1 MVFDTRHRLR
11 LLWQWKVAEALSGKK
26 GFWQFCQ
33 DCQWKFTFFLSQV
46 HLLLLGSS
54 TMMKSC
60 SAVGCTNRSGRC
72 KRRISFYR
80 FPADPEKRAKWVAA
94 VRRENWE
101 PKKSSWICSAH
112 FVSGKKSEDAF
123 SPDYVPSVFSFVPSP
138 VKRKQKI
145 LFESYERRSKR
156 RCRSRLLPLSSEP
169 ATRTVPI
176 PPAEGGLSATASND
190 RVPDV
195 ENGSDFIPPDDPA
208 SAVVD
213 GAGEKSDVVNLQC
226 HNTLLQE
233 QVSKLQA
240 ENQFL
245 RSNDVLSEESFINDD
260 EKVKLYT
267 GLPSY
272 ARLRATLDFV
282 TAGLSGK
289 QQGKLSQFSRFL
301 LVLMKLRL
309 NLLDADLARR
319 FGVSPSP
326 VSKIFTKWIHIL
338 YIRCNPWSDGLKEM
352 NCCWLCREPFGSISS
367 AAFA

>member
-1 MVFDTRHRLR
+1 M
-11 LLWQWKVAEALSGKK
+11 
-26 GFWQFCQ
+26 
-33 DCQWKFTFFLSQV
+33 
-46 HLLLLGSS
+46 
-54 TMMKSC
+54 
-60 SAVGCTNRSGRC
+60 
-72 KRRISFYR
+72 
-80 FPADPEKRAKWVAA
+80 
-94 VRRENWE
+94 
-101 PKKSSWICSAH
+101 
-112 FVSGKKSEDAF
+112 
-123 SPDYVPSVFSFVPSP
+123 DYVPSVFSFVPSL
-138 VKRKQKI
+138 VKRKQI

-156 RCRSRLLPLSSEP
+156 RFRSRLLPLSSEP
-169 ATRTVPI
+169 ATRTDPM

-190 RVPDV
+190 CVPDV

-213 GAGEKSDVVNLQC
+213 GADEKSDVVNLQC

-282 TAGLSGK
+282 TAGFSGK

-319 FGVSPSP
+319 FGVSPST
-326 VSKIFTKWIHIL
+326 VSNIFTKWIHII
-338 YIRCNPWSDGLKEM
+338 YIRLQPLI
-352 NCCWLCREPFGSISS
+352 R
-367 AAFA
+367 

>member
-1 MVFDTRHRLR
+1 MV
-11 LLWQWKVAEALSGKK
+11 
-26 GFWQFCQ
+26 
-33 DCQWKFTFFLSQV
+33 
-46 HLLLLGSS
+46 
-54 TMMKSC
+54 KSC

-72 KRRISFYR
+72 KRGISFYR
-80 FPADPEKRAKWVAA
+80 FPADPEKWAQWVAA

-112 FVSGKKSEDAF
+112 FVSGKKSEDAL

-267 GLPSY
+267 GLPSCQASSY
-272 ARLRATLDFV
+272 IGLCNCWLIGQATRQALTVQQVPACADE
-282 TAGLSGK
+282 TAPQPTGCRSGK
-289 QQGKLSQFSRFL
+289 AFRS
-301 LVLMKLRL
+301 
-309 NLLDADLARR
+309 
-319 FGVSPSP
+319 
-326 VSKIFTKWIHIL
+326 VSK
-338 YIRCNPWSDGLKEM
+338 
-352 NCCWLCREPFGSISS
+352 SS
-367 AAFA
+367 L